1 MMPRTPAPGL
11 RPAPARM
18 ASGSISL
25 KWKRRILRG
34 HVQSTSRQKLKGT
47 DMKGE
52 PVIILLVEDDPA
64 HAEIVRRNFV
74 NFRMAN
80 RLMHVADGQQ
90 ALNYLFRRSEFQDS
104 NHSPRP
110 NLILLDLRL
119 PKVDGLEVL
128 KTIKADADL
137 ARIPVVVLTTS
148 AAEVDM
154 AKAYGNHANSYLV
167 KPVDFPQFLK
177 LMDALGY
184 YWLVWNQFPF

>member
-1 MMPRTPAPGL
+1 M
-11 RPAPARM
+11 
-18 ASGSISL
+18 S
-25 KWKRRILRG
+25 
-34 HVQSTSRQKLKGT
+34 
-47 DMKGE
+47 GE

-64 HAEIVRRNFV
+64 HAEIVRRGFI

-80 RLMHVADGQQ
+80 RPVQLVHVVDGQD
-90 ALNYLFRRSEFQDS
+90 ALDYLFSRGKFQPPFF
-104 NHSPRP
+104 SPRP